1 VLWALGLGTNLGSC
15 PVVEFLASESG
26 EGLQFLSTKL
36 CPVRANRKLPS
47 FSQPPKNPRRPPR
60 RGRPPP
66 RARAGKP
73 AGKAARKMAEA
84 RKTGE
89 NAILPHLS
97 MGAPRRQAPFFS
109 EAFPGAAR
117 PRAPGAASALW
128 GGPRPARRPK
138 KMAGRSPRG
147 CAFFGEGRFS
157 PFSRD

>member
-1 VLWALGLGTNLGSC
+1 M
-15 PVVEFLASESG
+15 
-26 EGLQFLSTKL
+26 
-36 CPVRANRKLPS
+36 LPS

-117 PRAPGAASALW
+117 LRAPGAASALW
-128 GGPRPARRPK
+128 GGGATRAAPEKDGGKVPARTRVFRRGALFAIFTRLSGLPRR
-138 KMAGRSPRG
+138 ARSLARRARQEVP
-147 CAFFGEGRFS
+147 
-157 PFSRD
+157 